1 MKQWIVNRVG
11 LLNFWY
17 YQNQIFE
24 FSDGRMLLRGTNG
37 SGKSLTMQS
46 LFPVLLDGDTRAGRL
61 DSFGSQDRKMLDYLL
76 GEKGVSERDEGTGYL
91 FLEVKRIDREEYL
104 TVGIGMYA
112 KRGGTLK
119 KWFFTIENNQ
129 RIGIDF
135 ELYEEPRKNE
145 IIPNTKR
152 KLTNRLVGIGR
163 VFETQRAYKL
173 FVNERIFGFEDIE
186 QFEELIEL
194 LINLRNP
201 KLSRDFK
208 PSVIYKI
215 LHDS

>member
-186 QFEELIEL
+186 QFEELIE
-194 LINLRNP
+194 
-201 KLSRDFK
+201 
-208 PSVIYKI
+208 
-215 LHDS
+215 